1 MPKPKSESGPTY
13 VLRVCDRFEAAH
25 HLYAYRGRSEP
36 VHGHSWKVE
45 VVIET
50 TKLNAE
56 GYGFDFVKIKKALGK
71 LVKPFHHADVNS
83 IPPFDKLSPTTEHLA
98 RHFFE
103 ELCRRLPKAPISE
116 VTVWEGPDC
125 SATYRA

>member
-1 MPKPKSESGPTY
+1 MPKPKNETGPTY

-50 TKLNAE
+50 KKLNAE
-56 GYGFDFVKIKKALGK
+56 GTTIVQVTHSERNAEYGKRTIHMLDGWI
-71 LVKPFHHADVNS
+71 D
-83 IPPFDKLSPTTEHLA
+83 
-98 RHFFE
+98 RE
-103 ELCRRLPKAPISE
+103 ERNGSE
-116 VTVWEGPDC
+116 G
-125 SATYRA
+125 